1 MPLENLDLH
10 LFLLHLQNHLEKTHN
25 FFLLQKN
32 LRHHL
37 ILKNNI
43 HQENP
48 LEEKNHLCFLFRWVE
63 LLFHLRLNHH
73 YLNKLKS
80 Y

>member
-1 MPLENLDLH
+1 VPLENLDLH

-37 ILKNNI
+37 IDLVYLLL
-43 HQENP
+43 ENL
-48 LEEKNHLCFLFRWVE
+48 LEG
-63 LLFHLRLNHH
+63 
-73 YLNKLKS
+73 
-80 Y
+80 